1 MKPLILFISTL
12 FFLSGQS
19 AEKTFIYCSEG
30 SPVAFNPQV
39 TTDGT
44 SSNASSYTIYNRL
57 VDFKEGTTEVIPSL
71 AQSFEISKDKKTYV
85 FKLRKGVSFHT
96 TSYFTPTREFNA
108 DDVLFSFKRQMD
120 KESPFHLVG
129 GGIYEYFQSMEMDK
143 VIESVEKI
151 DSHSVRINLTK
162 PNAAFLA
169 NMAMPFMSILSL
181 EYAEKLIRE
190 KNKDK
195 IDQSPVGTGPFIFLH
210 YSKDNLIR
218 FKANPLYFEGAP
230 KIKQLIFSITSDAN
244 VRYQKLK
251 TKECHFIIEPS
262 PSDLPNI
269 RKDKDTIVMEGPGLN
284 VSYLAMN
291 TSKAPFDN
299 LNVRLAINHALNK
312 DAYIKAIY
320 LGNAIPAKNPIPPT
334 IWSYNKK
341 VKDLNYDPKKS
352 KELLK
357 KAGFPNGFETE
368 IWTLP
373 ITRPYN
379 PNGKKMGEMMQA
391 DLGKVGIKVKLV
403 TYDWGTYLSKASKGE
418 HQMIQMGWTGDN
430 GDPDNFLNVLLGCP
444 SVITGS
450 NYSRWCNKKFNDL
463 IQKATLTTSKKERIK
478 LYEKAQEEFKK
489 DAPWVTLA
497 HSTVF
502 RAMNKAVK
510 GYKISPLGHDIFTN
524 VSMD

>member
-1 MKPLILFISTL
+1 MKFLILFISTL
-12 FFLSGQS
+12 FIWSSHS

-44 SSNASSYTIYNRL
+44 SSNAASYTIYNRL
-57 VDFKEGTTEVIPSL
+57 MDFKEGTTEIIPSL
-71 AQSFEISKDKKTYV
+71 AQSFEISKDKKSYI
-85 FKLRKGVSFHT
+85 FKLRKGVKFHT

-108 DDVLFSFKRQMD
+108 DDVIFSFNRQMD
-120 KESPFHLVG
+120 KENSFHLVG

-143 VIESVEKI
+143 VIKKIEKI
-151 DSHSVRINLTK
+151 DSQSIKIILNK

-169 NMAMPFMSILSL
+169 NLAMPFMSILSL
-181 EYAEKLIRE
+181 EYAEKLNKE
-190 KNKDK
+190 QNKDK
-195 IDQSPVGTGPFIFLH
+195 IDQFPVGTGPFIFVN

-218 FKANPLYFEGAP
+218 FKANPFYFEGAP
-230 KIKQLIFSITSDAN
+230 EIKHLVFSITPDAN

-251 TKECHFIIEPS
+251 TKECHFINEPS

-269 RKDKDTIVMEGPGLN
+269 KKDKEVIVMEGPGLN
-284 VSYLAMN
+284 VAYLAMN
-291 TSKAPFDN
+291 TSKAPFNN
-299 LNVRLAINHALNK
+299 LNVRLAINYALNK
-312 DAYIKAIY
+312 EAYIKAIY

-334 IWSYNKK
+334 IWSYNNKI
-341 VKDLNYDPKKS
+341 KDFNYDPKMS

-373 ITRPYN
+373 INRPYN

-391 DLGKVGIKVKLV
+391 DLAKVGIKAKLL

-430 GDPDNFLNVLLGCP
+430 GDPDNFLNVLLSCP

-450 NYSRWCNKKFNDL
+450 NYSRWCNKKFNEL

-478 LYEKAQEEFKK
+478 LYEKAQEVFKN
-489 DAPWVTLA
+489 DAPWVTLT

-502 RAMNKAVK
+502 RAMNKSVK
-510 GYKISPLGHDIFTN
+510 GYKISPLGHDIFTH
-524 VSMD
+524 VSLE